1 MPTAD
6 NDSHDTR
13 RSRARPEPV
22 SKRPSSR
29 RSGPRQPWPAQVL
42 RWFRAVP
49 LRTRLLAAGLVLVL
63 AAGGA
68 FAVSAYADS
77 QDRPGAFSE
86 QRSAADVLRGSLLS
100 ARNAR
105 SALADEINRT
115 GQLVSTTEPLV
126 AAGQD
131 ALDPVTYAEFVKAHQ
146 TTSKVLAVA
155 SSSVADSLDSAIPP
169 LSSLSDE
176 STVGDIRELT
186 DELHGRAASADEMT
200 VLTRASIAT
209 LTSNATAESKA
220 VDALANSAA
229 GFTASV
235 LAAHPEV
242 QPEAVAAMK
251 AVATAVT
258 PGVRAVEQLAALA
271 DALRPVLATP
281 PSTSTPA
288 PTPSPSMSPSPAEAA
303 DAPEAPEAPDVE
315 PTTDPA
321 PVVEPAPDLQPPAT
335 TPPTDPQPPVAP
347 TPEPTSQSEPTPTPE
362 PNSPAPATEFTAS
375 DGT

>member
-6 NDSHDTR
+6 DDSHETR

-22 SKRPSSR
+22 SERPSSR
-29 RSGPRQPWPAQVL
+29 RSGPRQPWPAQVV

-49 LRTRLLAAGLVLVL
+49 LHTRLLAAGLFLVL

-68 FAVSAYADS
+68 FAVSAHGDS

-105 SALADEINRT
+105 SALADDISRT
-115 GQLVSTTEPLV
+115 GQLVSMTEPLV
-126 AAGQD
+126 AAGKG
-131 ALDPVTYAEFVKAHQ
+131 ALDPVTYAAFVKAHQ
-146 TTSKVLAVA
+146 ATSKVLAVA
-155 SSSVADSLDSAIPP
+155 SSSVADGVDSEIPP

-176 STVGDIRELT
+176 STVEDIRQLT

-200 VLTRASIAT
+200 VSARASIAT

-251 AVATAVT
+251 AVSAAVT
-258 PGVRAVEQLAALA
+258 PGVRAVEQLVALA

-288 PTPSPSMSPSPAEAA
+288 PAPAPSMSPSPAEAP
-303 DAPEAPEAPDVE
+303 DASEAPEAPVVE
-315 PTTDPA
+315 PTKDPA
-321 PVVEPAPDLQPPAT
+321 PVVERAPDVQPPAI
-335 TPPTDPQPPVAP
+335 TPPTDPQPPVGPAL
-347 TPEPTSQSEPTPTPE
+347 EPTAQPEPTPTPE
-362 PNSPAPATEFTAS
+362 PNSPAPAPEPTAS